1 MPRVTG
7 TKNKKKKSDS
17 GSDSDKEPKKKKP
30 EKKTEKKVEK
40 KIEVQDPDVCCE
52 CEIEI
57 NKKKDE
63 YGYLCSKCLDLDNT
77 NKYKDLYNVLQS
89 INQEMVKLTDENSQ
103 LKDKLKRIEE
113 TKK

>member
-1 MPRVTG
+1 MSRAQG
-7 TKNKKKKSDS
+7 TKNKKKKSDTD
-17 GSDSDKEPKKKKP
+17 SDSDKETKKKKP
-30 EKKTEKKVEK
+30 EKKAVKKVEK
-40 KIEVQDPDVCCE
+40 KIEVQDADVCCE

-63 YGYLCSKCLDLDNT
+63 YGYLCSKCLDSDDN
-77 NKYKDLYNVLQS
+77 NKSKEIYNVLVL

-103 LKDKLKRIEE
+103 LKDKLKKIEE